1 MIASQ
6 LYKRISYRAW
16 QYIHI
21 VTYVLFLMGLYHA
34 RNWGSSAE
42 FAGYQVTYGVLA
54 LLVFI
59 GFIYRT
65 QYKLR
70 QCRAGKFIVE
80 SVEPE
85 THDTFTVKVK
95 PTKNFD
101 FIAGQFAF
109 LRIENAN
116 LHARHPFT
124 ISNTPGQDTLNFT
137 IKRAGRF
144 TQAAEKLEKGD
155 EIKVDGPFGTFILDD
170 SERDIVFIA
179 GGVGITP
186 FMSMLESLDGQD
198 PGRNITLLYGSR
210 NQREVIFLDKL
221 KQIKEPWFKR
231 ICVLSQDKGDG
242 FESGYINHKILDKY
256 VKGYDKKLFYIC
268 GPEAL
273 KDSVQKYLW
282 TKGVSRKDIIIEDFF
297 W

>member
-1 MIASQ
+1 
-6 LYKRISYRAW
+6 
-16 QYIHI
+16 
-21 VTYVLFLMGLYHA
+21 
-34 RNWGSSAE
+34 
-42 FAGYQVTYGVLA
+42 
-54 LLVFI
+54 
-59 GFIYRT
+59 
-65 QYKLR
+65 
-70 QCRAGKFIVE
+70 
-80 SVEPE
+80 
-85 THDTFTVKVK
+85 
-95 PTKNFD
+95 
-101 FIAGQFAF
+101 
-109 LRIENAN
+109 
-116 LHARHPFT
+116 
-124 ISNTPGQDTLNFT
+124 
-137 IKRAGRF
+137 
-144 TQAAEKLEKGD
+144 
-155 EIKVDGPFGTFILDD
+155 
-170 SERDIVFIA
+170 
-179 GGVGITP
+179 
-186 FMSMLESLDGQD
+186 MSMLESLDGQD